1 MQNIWHVL
9 QAVEYKNSFSHHSY
23 LWLDDRHVFLKQF
36 LMYSHQL
43 SPEELETVA
52 NAAANEELPGLKE
65 TPPTTLQFKEQVINK
80 FWQFNNIKCE
90 D

>member
-1 MQNIWHVL
+1 
-9 QAVEYKNSFSHHSY
+9 
-23 LWLDDRHVFLKQF
+23 
-36 LMYSHQL
+36 MYSHQL